1 MRYISTKCIF
11 LNFVVTLALKT
22 GDQAHPV
29 SGIAPDEATATAEG
43 NVAEAIPEVAT
54 PAEAISTNS
63 GSKGQLETD
72 RFARAVVPEPQGE
85 VCEAT
90 DLTPSPEP
98 PKAAE
103 GKPAEDVTEVTTP
116 TEAITKTGS
125 KVAPEPKEEE
135 SEATDLSPSTDL
147 LPKDQTQLAN
157 DEATSTATG
166 KCTEAEGAILLSKK
180 AYSLLL
186 KECLPEGK
194 RVYSLDCALNQL
206 AAISGGETSV
216 KLQQTPCANCWN
228 DLVRSASKLPVERQR
243 KCRIDPTS
251 AGCIISLTN
260 EIENLKTCTGMK
272 QVLTPSGATAWGGL
286 STTVLMIMACIMMI
300 I

>member
-1 MRYISTKCIF
+1 MRYISTKSIF

-54 PAEAISTNS
+54 PAEATPTNS

-157 DEATSTATG
+157 DEATSTG
-166 KCTEAEGAILLSKK
+166 KCSEAEGVFLLSKK
-180 AYSLLL
+180 AYSVLL
-186 KECLPEGK
+186 KKCLPEGK
-194 RVYSLDCALNQL
+194 RVHSLDCAFIQL
-206 AAISGGETSV
+206 SAISGGEPSL
-216 KLQQTPCANCWN
+216 KLQQGPCANCWN
-228 DLVRSASKLPVERQR
+228 DLVHSASKLPVERQR
-243 KCRIDPTS
+243 KCLIDPTS
-251 AGCIISLTN
+251 AGCIISLKI

-272 QVLTPSGATAWGGL
+272 QVMTPSGATAWGGL